1 VKSQNMMRGDSHL
14 FTKLQVIEK
23 AAAKL
28 PSEKKVT
35 PDDFNF
41 SKVLGKGNYGKVAK
55 NPFPLTKKGAGLN
68 PLFLS
73 SF

>member
-1 VKSQNMMRGDSHL
+1 MIRL
-14 FTKLQVIEK
+14 FILDVPEFRQVIEK

-35 PDDFNF
+35 PDDFDF

-55 NPFPLTKKGAGLN
+55 NPFPLTKKELD
-68 PLFLS
+68 
-73 SF
+73 